1 MIQGAGDHPVTFGQH
16 LSATTGTGRRAVVE
30 QASRLADVRYDIR
43 GPVLRRARQLEAEGH
58 QILKLNLGNPAPF
71 GMVAPDAVV
80 QQVAASV
87 ADSQGYSDARGIA
100 PAREAVARYY
110 DRVGVPNVSPDD
122 VFLGNGVSELIVMSL
137 QALLNPGDEVLVPS
151 PDYPL
156 WTGAINLCG
165 GRAVHYRCAEDLDWN
180 PDTEYVRAQIS
191 DRTKAIVIINPN
203 NPTGAVYSRETLTE
217 LLEIAR
223 QHSLLVLSDEIYDQ
237 ILYEGAQHNFTA
249 ALAPDIPV
257 LTLGGMS
264 KSYRLA
270 GFRSG
275 WLVISGPKEPIA
287 EYLDGL
293 ELLANMRLC
302 PNVPAQHAIPAALD
316 GGIDITPLLR
326 PGGRLYD
333 QRDRGWQLLT
343 EIPGVDCYKPA
354 GALYLFPRLDPEVH
368 KIVDD
373 QKMVIDLLE
382 QQYLLLSHGT
392 GFNLPSADHL
402 RVVFLAS
409 VPVLEDAI
417 GRLATFLA
425 TYKQ

>member
-1 MIQGAGDHPVTFGQH
+1 M
-16 LSATTGTGRRAVVE
+16 
-30 QASRLADVRYDIR
+30 
-43 GPVLRRARQLEAEGH
+43 
-58 QILKLNLGNPAPF
+58 
-71 GMVAPDAVV
+71 

-100 PAREAVARYY
+100 PAREAVAAYY
-110 DRVGVPNVSPDD
+110 DRIGVEGVTADD

-156 WTGAINLCG
+156 WTGAVSLVRRPRGALPLPG
-165 GRAVHYRCAEDLDWN
+165 GPGLEPGRR
-180 PDTEYVRAQIS
+180 VRRVQIS
-191 DRTKAIVIINPN
+191 DRTQAIVIINPN
-203 NPTGAVYSRETLTE
+203 NPTGAVYSRETLIE
-217 LLEIAR
+217 LLDIAR
-223 QHSLLVLSDEIYDQ
+223 RNNLLVLTDEIYDQ
-237 ILYEGAQHNFTA
+237 ILYDGALHHCAA
-249 ALAPDIPV
+249 ALAPDLPV
-257 LTLGGMS
+257 LTIGGMS
-264 KSYRLA
+264 KTYRLA

-275 WLVISGPKEPIA
+275 WLVVSGPKEPIA

-316 GGIDITPLLR
+316 GGIDISALLL

-373 QKMVIDLLE
+373 QQMVIDLLE
-382 QQYLLLSHGT
+382 QQHLLLSHGT

-417 GRLATFLA
+417 GRLGDVPRHLQAVTRA
-425 TYKQ
+425 